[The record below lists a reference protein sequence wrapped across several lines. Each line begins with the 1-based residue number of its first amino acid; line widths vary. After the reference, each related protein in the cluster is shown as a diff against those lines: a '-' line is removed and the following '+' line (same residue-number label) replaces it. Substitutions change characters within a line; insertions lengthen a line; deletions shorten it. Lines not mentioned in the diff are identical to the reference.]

1 MKKFILLLLLLSA
14 AGFSLNTFFGTDRV
28 FRIGS
33 ECDYVPN
40 NWVEHTPSDTNVPIV
55 GEDGSYA
62 EGYDIQIAK
71 IVAKELGAK
80 LEVHKV
86 KWDDLFYALN
96 HGDIDAIFSGMLD
109 TKPRKQFAAFSQPY
123 DAFDNE
129 YAIIV
134 DRHSKYRNAWHIVEF
149 LGAKLVAQKGTHLD
163 DVIDQIKGVIHLPPV
178 DSVTDSVKEVLEHK
192 ADGAVIN
199 YDTAQ
204 PYLRKH
210 KDLRLRRF
218 SKGNGFHLDFTGTC
232 VGVRKNDTELLEEI
246 NRALHGISK
255 WDRQKLMDRSIT
267 NALHHVSHVE

>member
-1 MKKFILLLLLLSA
+1 MKKFILLLLLFSA
-14 AGFSLNTFFGTDRV
+14 AGLSLNIFLEPNRV
-28 FRIGS
+28 LRIGV

-40 NWVEHTPSDTNVPIV
+40 NWVEYVPSDTNVPIV
-55 GEDGSYA
+55 GEDGTYA

-71 IVAKELGAK
+71 LVAQELGAK

-86 KWDDLFYALN
+86 DWDDLFYALN

-109 TKPRKQFAAFSQPY
+109 TKPRKQFAAFSEPY

-129 YAIIV
+129 YTIIV
-134 DRHSKYRNAWHIVEF
+134 DRNSKYRNAWHIVEF
-149 LGAKLVAQKGTHLD
+149 LGAKIVGQKGTHLD
-163 DVIDQIKGVIHLPPV
+163 EVIDQIKGVIHLPPA
-178 DSVTDSVKEVLEHK
+178 DSVTESVNMVVEQK

-210 KDLRLRRF
+210 KNLRLRRF
-218 SKGNGFHLDFTGTC
+218 SEGNGFYLDFTGTC
-232 VGVRKNDTELLEEI
+232 VGVRRNDTDLLEEI

-255 WDRQKLMDRSIT
+255 RDRQRMMDRSIA
-267 NALHHVSHVE
+267 NALHHIPQ